1 MKLFSFFFFLE
12 HLLEAMQETNNTVQ
26 ESLALQHKAYLAE
39 ITRLQNKSQLLQL
52 MDRNS
57 KTSSV
62 ISQATQTDNFNNMNT
77 ADDVAM
83 DEEHVYEILR
93 ENKELEKSLDMKN
106 EQERTSGSSDSEKK
120 SISVK
125 GNKDEVVNMNQKLNK
140 AVLFLLKELE
150 LTKLEKRHMTKHI
163 AESRSSIAVKQGLEE
178 ELTFHSLDLP
188 PLEVSYPE
196 LAFLK
201 IDG

>member
-1 MKLFSFFFFLE
+1 
-12 HLLEAMQETNNTVQ
+12 MQETNNTVQ

-120 SISVK
+120 VF
-125 GNKDEVVNMNQKLNK
+125 Q
-140 AVLFLLKELE
+140 
-150 LTKLEKRHMTKHI
+150 
-163 AESRSSIAVKQGLEE
+163 
-178 ELTFHSLDLP
+178 
-188 PLEVSYPE
+188 
-196 LAFLK
+196 
-201 IDG
+201 